1 MLRRMRIAVIGAGAM
16 GSALAR
22 RLAAAGHSV
31 VIGSRDARRGRALA
45 AELGAAAGESYTD
58 AAAAAEVVLLTVP
71 WRAVAEVVPG
81 LPLEGTIL
89 IDATNPYLDDTFDG
103 GDAGWSTRE
112 EFPPGES
119 GASAIQALAPR
130 ARVVKAWNHVW
141 ARAAERGLGDV
152 RPAVFLCGDDPQARI
167 VVARLVEDAGYDPH
181 DAGGLGAARWV
192 EALTPL
198 VIALGDST
206 LALTM
211 TRTPG

>member
-1 MLRRMRIAVIGAGAM
+1 MLPRMRIAVIGAGAM

-31 VIGSRDARRGRALA
+31 VIGSRDAGRGRVLA
-45 AELGAAAGESYTD
+45 AELRAAAGESYAA

-71 WRAVAEVVPG
+71 WRAVREVVPR

-103 GDAGWSTRE
+103 KDAGWSIRE

-119 GASAIQALAPR
+119 GASVIQALAPG

-141 ARAAERGLGDV
+141 ASAAERGLGDV
-152 RPAVFLCGDDPQARI
+152 RPAVFLCGDDLDARA

-181 DAGGLGAARWV
+181 DAGELGVARWV

-206 LALTM
+206 LVVTM